1 MSAIEST
8 AAEKAGSS
16 GGAAP
21 ASANTNADVARTA
34 GRGGLAVAF
43 AKVYFIV
50 VGLVQQVALKA
61 VLGLDGYGALSSVLS
76 IAGITYNPIVSTSI
90 QGVSRAVAQ
99 SADAEQPFVVRR
111 VLGVHAVLAITVAV
125 GFFLLSPLIGNGVGA
140 PHIIPGLRI
149 LSAVM
154 LLYGLYTPLVGVLN
168 GKKKFVHQA
177 ALDIL
182 AATLRTF
189 GLIFGGYLL
198 MRQSGRGV
206 EGASLGFVA
215 GATCVLGV
223 ALLLVGVGK
232 QGRGGSTVGQHVAF
246 IAPLLF
252 GQVVLNLL
260 LQADLTMLRMFAADS
275 AERAGLP
282 LVAADPLVGAY
293 RATQLFSF
301 LPYQLLLAVTFILFP
316 MLASA
321 QRDGDR
327 EAVARYV
334 RAGVRLALVV
344 AGAMVSVTAGLSGPL
359 LTLVFGADVAAL
371 GTRSMRILA
380 LGFGTFAI
388 LGILTTV
395 LNSLK
400 RERDSAKITAGAFGL
415 VVFLCVLEVRGR
427 SFGADLLF
435 RTALAT
441 SAGLVVA
448 TASAAILV
456 WRTTGAV
463 VAPLS
468 ALRALGSM
476 GVAIGVAHVLPAIG
490 ASSKVRYALFVV
502 LYAAVV
508 VSVYAL
514 LLLVSR
520 ELGKAD
526 LDNLRAVVSR
536 RRGKR

>member
-1 MSAIEST
+1 MSATESVN
-8 AAEKAGSS
+8 AEKAAAD
-16 GGAAP
+16 GGASDA
-21 ASANTNADVARTA
+21 AKADVARSA

-43 AKVYFIV
+43 AKMYFIV

-76 IAGITYNPIVSTSI
+76 IASITYNPIVSTSI

-99 SADAEQPFVVRR
+99 SADAEQPFVIRR
-111 VLGVHAVLAITVAV
+111 TLSVHAVLAVTVAV
-125 GFFLLSPLIGNGVGA
+125 GFFLLAPVIGNAVGA
-140 PHIIPGLRI
+140 PHIVSGLRI

-168 GKKKFVHQA
+168 GKKKFVYQA
-177 ALDIL
+177 GLDVL

-189 GLIFGGYLL
+189 GLVFGGYLL

-223 ALLLVGVGK
+223 ALLLVGIGK
-232 QGRGGSTVGQHVAF
+232 KGRGGSSVGEHVAF

-260 LQADLTMLRMFAADS
+260 LQADLTLLRTFAADS

-316 MLASA
+316 MLARA

-327 EAVARYV
+327 EAVGRYV
-334 RAGVRLALVV
+334 RAGVRLAMVV
-344 AGAMVSVTAGLSGPL
+344 AGAMVSVTAGLSRPL
-359 LTLVFGADVAAL
+359 LTLVFGQDVAVL
-371 GTRSMRILA
+371 GTRSMQVLT
-380 LGFGTFAI
+380 LGFGVFAI

-400 RERDSAKITAGAFGL
+400 RERDSATIVAGAFGL
-415 VVFLCVLEVRGR
+415 VVALCFLEVRGEP
-427 SFGADLLF
+427 FGAELLL

-441 SAGLVVA
+441 SAGLLVA
-448 TASAAILV
+448 TAAAAFLV
-456 WRTTGAV
+456 WRTAGAV

-468 ALRALGSM
+468 ALRVVGALAAAIAVAQLLPEIGSV
-476 GVAIGVAHVLPAIG
+476 G
-490 ASSKVRYALFVV
+490 KVRLAMFVAA
-502 LYAAVV
+502 YAAAIVA
-508 VSVYAL
+508 VYAAL
-514 LLLVSR
+514 LLATR
-520 ELGKAD
+520 ELGKGD
-526 LDNLRAVVSR
+526 LENLRAVVSR
-536 RRGKR
+536 RRAKP